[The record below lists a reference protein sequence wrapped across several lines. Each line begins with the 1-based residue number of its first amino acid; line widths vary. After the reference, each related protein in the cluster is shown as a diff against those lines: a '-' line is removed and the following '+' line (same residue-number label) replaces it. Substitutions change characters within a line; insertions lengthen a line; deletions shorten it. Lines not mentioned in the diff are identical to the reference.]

1 MNDLPRSLFEL
12 VPSGSDQQIVE
23 ETARQLIKDFA
34 EFSFEINFTGTKGTP
49 YQELFEQVLPVIEL
63 MLKNNMEMF
72 HAMMYRIDV
81 NEKQIREAMQRS
93 SSQTFPEVVTDLI
106 LRREMMKV
114 LTKRYFS
121 GK

>member
-93 SSQTFPEVVTDLI
+93 SSQTFPEIVTDLI

>member
-12 VPSGSDQQIVE
+12 VPSGIDQQIVE